1 MHPSGRYVYGSN
13 RGHDSIVVF
22 EIGYGGNISRKQIM
36 QDGIEWPRDYNIQ
49 AEGKF
54 MIVAN
59 RNKDELRTLEIDA
72 TGQLS
77 MTNYTL
83 KVVQPK
89 SIQFLD

>member
-1 MHPSGRYVYGSN
+1 M
-13 RGHDSIVVF
+13 VF

-83 KVVQPK
+83 KVVQPT